1 MHAPRPS
8 RLVRTHDSQ
17 ATGASCKSEAC
28 TPCFSTH
35 AEHTHTH
42 TDTHTETHTHTGCKQ
57 RMQTAHRDAHLRL
70 RLFGKQMQRPAFP
83 HTNRQALVHRRRNSK
98 TNLQCAHVDPIIC
111 TPSAS
116 HFGKPQL
123 VMPRVICKLA
133 SKASISSSSTPEHS
147 PSACFFCLPTRA
159 CCIFSREDAAVTPV
173 PESLLLFFFLLHR
186 TGAFFSGDRGG
197 AAGS

>member
-1 MHAPRPS
+1 MLQALQCLREASGLRQDEPQFGKSKTLAP
-8 RLVRTHDSQ
+8 D
-17 ATGASCKSEAC
+17 GAK
-28 TPCFSTH
+28 
-35 AEHTHTH
+35 
-42 TDTHTETHTHTGCKQ
+42 G
-57 RMQTAHRDAHLRL
+57 L
-70 RLFGKQMQRPAFP
+70 RLFGTQMQRPACDTAFQ
-83 HTNRQALVHRRRNSK
+83 HTDRQALVHRRRNSK

-147 PSACFFCLPTRA
+147 PSVCFFCLPTRA
-159 CCIFSREDAAVTPV
+159 CCIFSQEDAAVTPV